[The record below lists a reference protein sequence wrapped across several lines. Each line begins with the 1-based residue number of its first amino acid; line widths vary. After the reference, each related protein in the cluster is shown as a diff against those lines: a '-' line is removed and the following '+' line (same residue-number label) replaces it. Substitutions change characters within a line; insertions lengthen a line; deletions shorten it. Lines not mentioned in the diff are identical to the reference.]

1 MIAQTQRPPNPMIYT
16 TMLGVNFFSKNFSL
30 SWSPKDFF
38 PGLCNLSL
46 LLHPFQKSP
55 AEPGFT
61 KVARI
66 GRTDSLKLT
75 ALDLFQIISGS
86 F

>member
-1 MIAQTQRPPNPMIYT
+1 MIAQCPDPETPKPYDLHHHAWCEF
-16 TMLGVNFFSKNFSL
+16 LGVLITKG
-30 SWSPKDFF
+30 FF
-38 PGLCNLSL
+38 PGLCNLFL

-61 KVARI
+61 EVARI
-66 GRTDSLKLT
+66 GQTDSLKLT
-75 ALDLFQIISGS
+75 ALNIFQIISGS

>member
-1 MIAQTQRPPNPMIYT
+1 MTK
-16 TMLGVNFFSKNFSL
+16 G
-30 SWSPKDFF
+30 FF
-38 PGLCNLSL
+38 PGLCNLFL

-61 KVARI
+61 EVARI
-66 GRTDSLKLT
+66 GQTDRLKLT
-75 ALDLFQIISGS
+75 ALNIFQIISGS